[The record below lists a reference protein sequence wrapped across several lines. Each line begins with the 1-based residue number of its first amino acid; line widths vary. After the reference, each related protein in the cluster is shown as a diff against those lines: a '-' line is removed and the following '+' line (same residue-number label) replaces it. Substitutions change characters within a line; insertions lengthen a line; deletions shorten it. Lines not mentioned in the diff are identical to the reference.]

1 MDKCLPFG
9 ASISCSHYQ
18 CFSNSLH
25 AIMEFRFRKKS
36 LTNYLDDFLFI
47 AITRIL
53 CNKLISGFLQLCS
66 EINLPVA
73 IEKTVWADSFVIF
86 LGILLDGK
94 NLVLCIPLEKQMKA
108 LNLVRDVVECKKVT
122 VRELQVLSGYLN
134 FLTRAI
140 HPGHVFTRRIYAKY
154 SKNALS
160 GSCLKPHHH
169 VKVDLHLKFDCE
181 VWKVFLENY
190 INLAICRPM
199 LDLERWVD
207 VWEVGFYSDAS
218 ANKLLGFGAV
228 CGTAWTFG
236 QWEPGFIEQCKPSIE
251 YLELFAFTTALL
263 TWGDK
268 LQNTKI
274 LIHCDNSSVVSMLN
288 NISSSCKN
296 CMYLLRLVVFNN
308 LVNNRRIIAR
318 HVRSENNG
326 PSDALSRLQF
336 KRFWRLMPW
345 NTDRYLTAVSP
356 LLWPVTKIWNK
367 VPKN

>member
-1 MDKCLPFG
+1 MDKCLPFW

-18 CFSNSLH
+18 RFSNSLH

-53 CNKLISGFLQLCS
+53 CNKLISGFLQLRS

-169 VKVDLHLKFDCE
+169 VKVDLQLKFDCE

-190 INLAICRPM
+190 TNLAVCRPM

-218 ANKLLGFGAV
+218 ANKLLGFRAV

-236 QWEPGFIEQCKPSIE
+236 QWEPG
-251 YLELFAFTTALL
+251 LL
-263 TWGDK
+263 
-268 LQNTKI
+268 
-274 LIHCDNSSVVSMLN
+274 NSAN
-288 NISSSCKN
+288 P
-296 CMYLLRLVVFNN
+296 
-308 LVNNRRIIAR
+308 A
-318 HVRSENNG
+318 
-326 PSDALSRLQF
+326 
-336 KRFWRLMPW
+336 
-345 NTDRYLTAVSP
+345 
-356 LLWPVTKIWNK
+356 
-367 VPKN
+367 